1 MLERFLKRFLLVCIV
16 GFWLNS
22 GWAAASLP
30 PLVNTSELAAV
41 LKQAQSPSTPVRV
54 IDIRKASSYKDNHL
68 EIASNAPFEEWRGSA
83 TNPSQLPSLDKLTQL
98 MQKHGLT
105 ASTPTVLISTGVDSI
120 DFGTAAWVYW
130 VLKEHGI
137 KEVSI
142 LNGGMKAWLHA
153 GQAYDDEVIKIAPSS
168 FVPVRSGKWTAD
180 RAEVA
185 KAVNLSP
192 VTGQVA
198 VIDSRPDVFFNG
210 ETRHALVKVP
220 GTIKGA
226 SNLSFEKWFIPN
238 NPNFAS
244 FVAPD
249 AVKKVWA
256 TTGVKPQTPTIAFCN
271 TGHWSAINWFAAS
284 ELLGQPNAKLYPGSM
299 QDWSQAADLPMSNV
313 PNRAKQLIIDA
324 KLWSE
329 K

>member
-1 MLERFLKRFLLVCIV
+1 LKRFLSFLLLA
-16 GFWLNS
+16 FWLNLS
-22 GWAAASLP
+22 WAAA
-30 PLVNTSELAAV
+30 PLLSASELSAL
-41 LKQAQSPSTPVRV
+41 LKLPINQANPVRV
-54 IDIRKASSYKDNHL
+54 IDIRKASSYKDNHI
-68 EIASNAPFEEWRGSA
+68 EIASNAPFEEWRGPT
-83 TNPSQLPSLDKLTQL
+83 TNPAQLPSLDRLTQL

-105 ASTPTVLISTGVDSI
+105 ASTPTVLVSTGVDSI

-153 GQAYDDEVIKIAPSS
+153 GLLYDDEVIKIVPST

-185 KAVNLSP
+185 KAVSS
-192 VTGQVA
+192 GQVA
-198 VIDSRPDVFFNG
+198 VMDSRPEAFFNG
-210 ETRHALVKVP
+210 DTRHALVKVP
-220 GTIKGA
+220 GTIKSA

-244 FVAPD
+244 FVTPD

-256 TTGVKPQTPTIAFCN
+256 ASGVKAQTPTIAFCN
-271 TGHWSAINWFAAS
+271 TGHWSAINWFATS
-284 ELLGQPNAKLYPGSM
+284 ELLGQTNAKLYAGSM
-299 QDWSQAADLPMSNV
+299 QDWSQDASLPMSNV
-313 PNRAKQLIIDA
+313 PNRAKQLMIDA
-324 KLWSE
+324 KLWSD

>member
-1 MLERFLKRFLLVCIV
+1 MLKRFLLLCTV
-16 GFWLNS
+16 GFWLNI
-22 GWAAASLP
+22 GWAAA
-30 PLVNTSELAAV
+30 PLLSASDLSAL
-41 LKQAQSPSTPVRV
+41 LKQPPSQTSPVRV
-54 IDIRKASSYKDNHL
+54 IDIRKAASYKDNHI

-83 TNPSQLPSLDKLTQL
+83 ANPAQLPSLDRLTQL

-105 ASTPTVLISTGVDSI
+105 ASTPTVLVSTGVDSI

-153 GQAYDDEVIKIAPSS
+153 GLLYDDEAIKITPST

-185 KAVNLSP
+185 KAVNS
-192 VTGQVA
+192 GQVA
-198 VIDSRPDVFFNG
+198 VMDSRPEAFFNG
-210 ETRHALVKVP
+210 DTRHALAKVP

-244 FVAPD
+244 FVSPD
-249 AVKKVWA
+249 TAKKVWA
-256 TTGVKPQTPTIAFCN
+256 AAGVKPQTPTIAFCN

-284 ELLGQPNAKLYPGSM
+284 ELLGQANAKLYAGSM
-299 QDWSQAADLPMSNV
+299 QDWSQDASLPMSNV
-313 PNRAKQLIIDA
+313 PNRAKQLLIDA
-324 KLWSE
+324 KLWSD

>member
-1 MLERFLKRFLLVCIV
+1 MKRFLTLLFI
-16 GFWLNS
+16 GFWLNL
-22 GWAAASLP
+22 GWAAAP
-30 PLVNTSELAAV
+30 IAPLLSASELAAL
-41 LKQAQSPSTPVRV
+41 LKQPQSQSAPVRV
-54 IDIRKASSYKDNHL
+54 IDIRKASSYKDNHI
-68 EIASNAPFEEWRGSA
+68 EIASNAPFEEWRGPT
-83 TNPSQLPSLDKLTQL
+83 TNPAQLPSLDKLTQL

-105 ASTPTVLISTGVDSI
+105 ATTPTVLISTGVDSI

-142 LNGGMKAWLHA
+142 LNGGMKAWLQA
-153 GQAYDDEVIKIAPSS
+153 GLLYDDEVIKITPSS

-185 KAVNLSP
+185 KAVNLGINS
-192 VTGQVA
+192 GQV
-198 VIDSRPDVFFNG
+198 VVMDSRPEAFFNG
-210 ETRHALVKVP
+210 DTRHALVKVP

-244 FVAPD
+244 FVSPD
-249 AVKKVWA
+249 AAKKVWA
-256 TTGVKPQTPTIAFCN
+256 TSGVKPQAPTIAFCN

-299 QDWSQAADLPMSNV
+299 QDWSQDASLPMSNV
-313 PNRAKQLIIDA
+313 PNRAKQLLIDA
-324 KLWSE
+324 KLWSD

>member
-1 MLERFLKRFLLVCIV
+1 MLKRFLLLCTV
-16 GFWLNS
+16 GFWLNI
-22 GWAAASLP
+22 GWAAA
-30 PLVNTSELAAV
+30 PLLSASDLSAL
-41 LKQAQSPSTPVRV
+41 LKQPPSQTSPVRV
-54 IDIRKASSYKDNHL
+54 IDIRKAASYKDNHI

-83 TNPSQLPSLDKLTQL
+83 ANPAQLPSLDRLTQL

-105 ASTPTVLISTGVDSI
+105 ASTPTVLVSTGVDSI

-153 GQAYDDEVIKIAPSS
+153 GLLYDDEAIKITPST

-180 RAEVA
+180 RAELA
-185 KAVNLSP
+185 KAVN
-192 VTGQVA
+192 TGQVA
-198 VIDSRPDVFFNG
+198 VMDSRPEAFFNG
-210 ETRHALVKVP
+210 DTRHALAKVP

-244 FVAPD
+244 FVSPD
-249 AVKKVWA
+249 TAKKVWA
-256 TTGVKPQTPTIAFCN
+256 AAGVKPQTPTIAFCN

-284 ELLGQPNAKLYPGSM
+284 ELLGQANAKLYAGSM
-299 QDWSQAADLPMSNV
+299 QDWSQDASLPMSNV
-313 PNRAKQLIIDA
+313 PNRAKQLLIDA
-324 KLWSE
+324 KLWSD

>member
-1 MLERFLKRFLLVCIV
+1 MLKRFLLLCTV
-16 GFWLNS
+16 GFWLNL
-22 GWAAASLP
+22 GWAAA
-30 PLVNTSELAAV
+30 PLLSASELSAL
-41 LKQAQSPSTPVRV
+41 LKQPQSQTSPVRV
-54 IDIRKASSYKDNHL
+54 IDIRKAASYKDNHI
-68 EIASNAPFEEWRGSA
+68 EIASNAPFEDWRGSA
-83 TNPSQLPSLDKLTQL
+83 ANPAQLPSLDKLTQL

-105 ASTPTVLISTGVDSI
+105 ANTPTVLVSTGVDSI

-153 GQAYDDEVIKIAPSS
+153 GLLYDDDVIKITPST

-185 KAVNLSP
+185 KAVNA
-192 VTGQVA
+192 GQVTLM
-198 VIDSRPDVFFNG
+198 DSRPEAFFNG
-210 ETRHALVKVP
+210 DTRHALVKVP

-238 NPNFAS
+238 NPHFAS
-244 FVAPD
+244 FVSPD
-249 AVKKVWA
+249 TAKKVWVA
-256 TTGVKPQTPTIAFCN
+256 AGVKPQSPTIAFCN

-284 ELLGQPNAKLYPGSM
+284 ELLGQPNTKLYPGSM
-299 QDWSQAADLPMSNV
+299 QDWSQDASLPMSNV
-313 PNRAKQLIIDA
+313 PNRAKQLLIDA
-324 KLWSE
+324 KLWSD

>member
-1 MLERFLKRFLLVCIV
+1 MLKRFLLLCFI
-16 GFWLNS
+16 GLWLNS
-22 GWAAASLP
+22 GWAAA
-30 PLVNTSELAAV
+30 PLLSASELSAL
-41 LKQAQSPSTPVRV
+41 LKQPQNQSAPVRV
-54 IDIRKASSYKDNHL
+54 IDIRKASSYKDNHI
-68 EIASNAPFEEWRGSA
+68 EVASNSPFEEWRGPA
-83 TNPSQLPSLDKLTQL
+83 TNPAQLPSLDKLTQL

-105 ASTPTVLISTGVDSI
+105 ANTPTVLISTGVDSI

-142 LNGGMKAWLHA
+142 LNGGMKAWLQA
-153 GQAYDDEVIKIAPSS
+153 GMLYDDEVPKIPASNY
-168 FVPVRSGKWTAD
+168 VPARSGKWTAD

-185 KAVNLSP
+185 KAVNS
-192 VTGQVA
+192 GQVS
-198 VIDSRPDVFFNG
+198 VMDSRPEAFFNG
-210 ETRHALVKVP
+210 DTRHALVKVP

-244 FVAPD
+244 FVSPD
-249 AVKKVWA
+249 TTKKVWA
-256 TTGVKPQTPTIAFCN
+256 ASGVKPQTPTIAFCN

-284 ELLGQPNAKLYPGSM
+284 ELLGLPNAKLYAGSM
-299 QDWSQAADLPMSNV
+299 QDWSQDASLPMSNV
-313 PNRAKQLIIDA
+313 PNRAKQLMIDA

>member
-1 MLERFLKRFLLVCIV
+1 MLKRFLLLCTF
-16 GFWLNS
+16 GFWLNM
-22 GWAAASLP
+22 GWAAA
-30 PLVNTSELAAV
+30 PLLSASELSAL
-41 LKQAQSPSTPVRV
+41 LKQPQSQTSPVRV
-54 IDIRKASSYKDNHL
+54 VDIRKVTSYKDNHI

-83 TNPSQLPSLDKLTQL
+83 ANPAQLPSLDRLTQL

-105 ASTPTVLISTGVDSI
+105 ANTPTVLVSTGVDSI

-153 GQAYDDEVIKIAPSS
+153 GLLYDDEAIKITPST
-168 FVPVRSGKWTAD
+168 FVPVRSGKWTAN

-185 KAVNLSP
+185 NAVNA
-192 VTGQVA
+192 GQVA
-198 VIDSRPDVFFNG
+198 VMDSRPESFFNG
-210 ETRHALVKVP
+210 DTRHALVKVP

-244 FVAPD
+244 FVSPD
-249 AVKKVWA
+249 TAKKVWA
-256 TTGVKPQTPTIAFCN
+256 AAGVKPQTPTIAFCN

-284 ELLGQPNAKLYPGSM
+284 ELLGQPNAKLYAGSM
-299 QDWSQAADLPMSNV
+299 QDWSLDASLPMSNV
-313 PNRAKQLIIDA
+313 PNRAKQLLIDA
-324 KLWSE
+324 KLWSD

>member
-1 MLERFLKRFLLVCIV
+1 MLKRFLLLCFL

-22 GWAAASLP
+22 GWAAA
-30 PLVNTSELAAV
+30 PLLSAGELSAL
-41 LKQAQSPSTPVRV
+41 LKQTPSQTNPVRV
-54 IDIRKASSYKDNHL
+54 IDIRKASSYKDNHI
-68 EIASNAPFEEWRGSA
+68 EIASNSPFEDWRGPTS
-83 TNPSQLPSLDKLTQL
+83 NPAQLPSLEKLTQL

-105 ASTPTVLISTGVDSI
+105 ASTPTVLVSTGVDSI

-142 LNGGMKAWLHA
+142 LNGGMKAWLNA
-153 GQAYDDEVIKIAPSS
+153 GQPYDDEVIKITPTT

-180 RAEVA
+180 RAEVL
-185 KAVNLSP
+185 KAVNSGINS
-192 VTGQVA
+192 GQVA
-198 VIDSRPDVFFNG
+198 VMDSRPEAFFNG
-210 ETRHALVKVP
+210 DTRHALVKVP

-244 FVAPD
+244 FVSPD
-249 AVKKVWA
+249 TAKKVWA
-256 TTGVKPQTPTIAFCN
+256 AAGVKPQTPTIAFCN

-299 QDWSQAADLPMSNV
+299 QDWSQDASLPMSNV
-313 PNRAKQLIIDA
+313 PNRAKQLLIDA
-324 KLWSE
+324 KLWSD

>member
-1 MLERFLKRFLLVCIV
+1 MLKRFIFLILVS
-16 GFWLNS
+16 FWFNIS
-22 GWAAASLP
+22 WAAA
-30 PLVNTSELAAV
+30 PLLSASELSA
-41 LKQAQSPSTPVRV
+41 LMKQPPSQTSPLRV
-54 IDIRKASSYKDNHL
+54 IDVRKASSYKDNHI
-68 EIASNAPFEEWRGSA
+68 EIASNSPFEEWRGPTS
-83 TNPSQLPSLDKLTQL
+83 NPAQLPSLEKLTQL

-105 ASTPTVLISTGVDSI
+105 ASSPTVLVSTGVDSI

-137 KEVSI
+137 KEISI

-153 GQAYDDEVIKIAPSS
+153 GQPYDDEVIKISATT

-185 KAVNLSP
+185 KAVSS
-192 VTGQVA
+192 GQVA
-198 VIDSRPDVFFNG
+198 VMDSRPEAFFNG
-210 ETRHALVKVP
+210 DNRHALVKVP

-244 FVAPD
+244 FVSLD
-249 AVKKVWA
+249 SVKKVWA
-256 TTGVKPQTPTIAFCN
+256 SSGVKAQTPTIAFCN
-271 TGHWSAINWFAAS
+271 TGHWSAINWFVAS
-284 ELLGQPNAKLYPGSM
+284 ELLGQPNAKLYAGSM
-299 QDWSQAADLPMSNV
+299 QDWSQDASLPMSNV
-313 PNRAKQLIIDA
+313 PNRAKQLMIDA
-324 KLWSE
+324 KLWSD

>member
-1 MLERFLKRFLLVCIV
+1 MLKRFLSFITLTLW
-16 GFWLNS
+16 FNLS
-22 GWAAASLP
+22 WAAA
-30 PLVNTSELAAV
+30 PLLTSGELAAL
-41 LKQAQSPSTPVRV
+41 LKQPPNASNPVRV
-54 IDIRKASSYKDNHL
+54 IDIRKASSYKDNHI
-68 EIASNAPFEEWRGSA
+68 EIASNSPFEEWRGPTS
-83 TNPSQLPSLDKLTQL
+83 NPAQLPSLDKLTQL

-105 ASTPTVLISTGVDSI
+105 ASSQTVLVSTGVDSI

-142 LNGGMKAWLHA
+142 LNGGMKAWLNA
-153 GQAYDDEVIKIAPSS
+153 GQPYDDEVMKIVPTTYQ
-168 FVPVRSGKWTAD
+168 PVRSGKWTAD

-185 KAVNLSP
+185 KAVS
-192 VTGQVA
+192 TGQTA
-198 VIDSRPDVFFNG
+198 VMDSRTEAFFNG
-210 ETRHALVKVP
+210 DTRHALVKVP
-220 GTIKGA
+220 GTIKSA

-244 FVAPD
+244 FLTPD

-256 TTGVKPQTPTIAFCN
+256 ASGVKPSTPTIAFCN

-284 ELLGQPNAKLYPGSM
+284 ELLGQPNAKLYAGSL
-299 QDWSQAADLPMSNV
+299 QDWSQDASLPMSNV
-313 PNRAKQLIIDA
+313 PNRAKQLMIDA
-324 KLWSE
+324 KLWSD

>member
-1 MLERFLKRFLLVCIV
+1 MLKLTLKQFLSFCLL
-16 GFWLNS
+16 GLWLNIGS
-22 GWAAASLP
+22 AA
-30 PLVNTSELAAV
+30 PLISASELAAK
-41 LKQAQSPSTPVRV
+41 LKEPNNQVRV
-54 IDIRKASSYKDNHL
+54 LDIRKAASFKDYHV
-68 EIASNAPFEEWRGSA
+68 EVATSAPFEEWRG
-83 TNPSQLPSLDKLTQL
+83 PSNAPAQLPSLDKLTQL

-105 ASTPTVLISTGVDSI
+105 ANSHAVIVSTGVDSI

-130 VLKEHGI
+130 ALKEHGI

-142 LNGGMKAWLHA
+142 LNGGMKAWVHA
-153 GQAYDDEVIKIAPSS
+153 GLPYDDDVLKVAPSTY
-168 FVPVRSGKWTAD
+168 VPVRSGRYTAD

-185 KAVNLSP
+185 KAVSS
-192 VTGQVA
+192 GQVA
-198 VIDSRPDVFFNG
+198 VMDSRTEAFFNG

-244 FVAPD
+244 FVTPD
-249 AVKKVWA
+249 TAKKVWA
-256 TTGVKPQTPTIAFCN
+256 ASGVKPQTPTIAFCN

-284 ELLGQPNAKLYPGSM
+284 EILGQKDAKLYPGSM
-299 QDWSQAADLPMSNV
+299 MDWSQDASLPMSNV
-313 PNRAKQLIIDA
+313 PNRAKQLMIDA

-329 K
+329 KS

>member
-1 MLERFLKRFLLVCIV
+1 MKRFLSFCLL
-16 GFWLNS
+16 GLWLQLGS
-22 GWAAASLP
+22 AA
-30 PLVNTSELAAV
+30 PLISATELATKLKEPTTALRV
-41 LKQAQSPSTPVRV
+41 L
-54 IDIRKASSYKDNHL
+54 DIRKAASFKDYHL
-68 EIASNAPFEEWRGSA
+68 EVAASAPFEDWRGPNSA
-83 TNPSQLPSLDKLTQL
+83 PGQLPSLDKLTPL
-98 MQKHGLT
+98 MQRLGLT
-105 ASTPTVLISTGVDSI
+105 ANSHAVLVSTGVDSI

-142 LNGGMKAWLHA
+142 LNGGMKAWVHA
-153 GQAYDDEVIKIAPSS
+153 GLPYDDEVIKVTPSAY
-168 FVPVRSGKWTAD
+168 VPVRSSKYTAD

-185 KAVNLSP
+185 KAVSS
-192 VTGQVA
+192 GQVA
-198 VIDSRPDVFFNG
+198 LMDSRTEAFFNG

-226 SNLSFEKWFIPN
+226 SNLSFEKWFTPN

-244 FVAPD
+244 FVTPD
-249 AVKKVWA
+249 TAKKVWA
-256 TTGVKPQTPTIAFCN
+256 ASGVKPQTPTIAFCN

-284 ELLGQPNAKLYPGSM
+284 EILGQKDAKLYPGSL
-299 QDWSQAADLPMSNV
+299 QDWSQDASLPMSNV
-313 PNRAKQLIIDA
+313 PNRAKQLLIDA

>member
-1 MLERFLKRFLLVCIV
+1 LVLKRFLLFCVM
-16 GFWLNS
+16 GFWLS
-22 GWAAASLP
+22 TGWAAAPLS
-30 PLVNTSELAAV
+30 PLVSAGELAAL
-41 LKQAQSPSTPVRV
+41 LKQPQNQTNTIRV
-54 IDIRKASSYKDNHL
+54 IDIRKATSYKDNHI
-68 EIASNAPFEEWRGSA
+68 EIASNSPFEEWRGPTSSPA
-83 TNPSQLPSLDKLTQL
+83 QLPSLDKLTQL

-105 ASTPTVLISTGVDSI
+105 ANTPTILVSTGVDSI

-153 GQAYDDEVIKIAPSS
+153 GQPYDDEVIKITPTT

-185 KAVNLSP
+185 KAVSS
-192 VTGQVA
+192 GQVA
-198 VIDSRPDVFFNG
+198 VMDSRPEAFFNG
-210 ETRHALVKVP
+210 DTRHALVKVP

-244 FVAPD
+244 FVPPD
-249 AVKKVWA
+249 TVKKVWA
-256 TTGVKPQTPTIAFCN
+256 ASGVKAQTPTIAFCN

-284 ELLGQPNAKLYPGSM
+284 ELLGQPNAKLYAGSM
-299 QDWSQAADLPMSNV
+299 QDWSQDASLPMSNV
-313 PNRAKQLIIDA
+313 PNRAKQLMIDA
-324 KLWSE
+324 KLWSD

>member
-1 MLERFLKRFLLVCIV
+1 MLKRFILLCTV
-16 GFWLNS
+16 GFWLNI
-22 GWAAASLP
+22 GWAAA
-30 PLVNTSELAAV
+30 PLLSASELSAL
-41 LKQAQSPSTPVRV
+41 LKQPQSQTTPVRV
-54 IDIRKASSYKDNHL
+54 IDIRKAASYKDNHI

-83 TNPSQLPSLDKLTQL
+83 TNPAQLPSLDKLTQL

-105 ASTPTVLISTGVDSI
+105 ANTPTVLVSTGVDSI

-153 GQAYDDEVIKIAPSS
+153 GLLYDDEVIKITPST

-185 KAVNLSP
+185 KAVNS
-192 VTGQVA
+192 GQV
-198 VIDSRPDVFFNG
+198 VVMDSRPEAFFNG
-210 ETRHALVKVP
+210 DTRHALVKVP

-244 FVAPD
+244 FVPPD
-249 AVKKVWA
+249 TAKKVWA
-256 TTGVKPQTPTIAFCN
+256 AAGVKPQTPTIAFCN

-284 ELLGQPNAKLYPGSM
+284 ELLGQPNAKLYAGSM
-299 QDWSQAADLPMSNV
+299 QDWSQDASLPMSNV
-313 PNRAKQLIIDA
+313 PNRAKQLLIDA
-324 KLWSE
+324 KLWSD

>member
-1 MLERFLKRFLLVCIV
+1 MLKRFLLLCTF
-16 GFWLNS
+16 GFWLNM
-22 GWAAASLP
+22 GWAATPMLSA
-30 PLVNTSELAAV
+30 SELSAL
-41 LKQAQSPSTPVRV
+41 LKQPQSQTSPVRV
-54 IDIRKASSYKDNHL
+54 VDIRKATSYKDNHI

-83 TNPSQLPSLDKLTQL
+83 ANPAQLPSLDRLTQL

-105 ASTPTVLISTGVDSI
+105 ANTPTVLVSTGVDSI

-153 GQAYDDEVIKIAPSS
+153 GLLYDDEVIKITPST

-185 KAVNLSP
+185 KAVNA
-192 VTGQVA
+192 GQVA
-198 VIDSRPDVFFNG
+198 VMDSRPEAFFNG
-210 ETRHALVKVP
+210 DTRHALVKVP

-244 FVAPD
+244 FVSPD
-249 AVKKVWA
+249 TAKKVWA
-256 TTGVKPQTPTIAFCN
+256 ATGVKPQTPTIAFCN

-284 ELLGQPNAKLYPGSM
+284 ELLGQPNAKLYAGSM
-299 QDWSQAADLPMSNV
+299 QDWSQDASLPMSNV
-313 PNRAKQLIIDA
+313 PNRAKQLLIDA
-324 KLWSE
+324 KLWSD

>member
-1 MLERFLKRFLLVCIV
+1 MLKRFLLLCTF
-16 GFWLNS
+16 GFWLNM
-22 GWAAASLP
+22 GWAAA
-30 PLVNTSELAAV
+30 PLLSASELSAL
-41 LKQAQSPSTPVRV
+41 LKQPQSQTNPVRV
-54 IDIRKASSYKDNHL
+54 VDIRKVTSYKDNHI

-83 TNPSQLPSLDKLTQL
+83 ANPAQLPSLDRLTQL

-105 ASTPTVLISTGVDSI
+105 ATTPTVLVSTGVDSI

-153 GQAYDDEVIKIAPSS
+153 GLLYDDEAIKITPST
-168 FVPVRSGKWTAD
+168 FVPVRSGKWTAN

-185 KAVNLSP
+185 NAVNA
-192 VTGQVA
+192 GQVA
-198 VIDSRPDVFFNG
+198 VMDSRPESFFNG
-210 ETRHALVKVP
+210 DTRHALVKVP

-244 FVAPD
+244 FVSPD
-249 AVKKVWA
+249 TAKKVWA
-256 TTGVKPQTPTIAFCN
+256 AAGVKPQTPTIAFCN

-284 ELLGQPNAKLYPGSM
+284 ELLGQPNAKLYAGSM
-299 QDWSQAADLPMSNV
+299 QDWSLDASLPMSNV
-313 PNRAKQLIIDA
+313 PNRAKQLLIDA
-324 KLWSE
+324 KLWSD

>member
-1 MLERFLKRFLLVCIV
+1 MLKRFLLLCTV
-16 GFWLNS
+16 GFWLNM
-22 GWAAASLP
+22 GWAAA
-30 PLVNTSELAAV
+30 PLLSASELSAL
-41 LKQAQSPSTPVRV
+41 LKQPPSQTNPVRV
-54 IDIRKASSYKDNHL
+54 IDIRKTSSYKDNHI
-68 EIASNAPFEEWRGSA
+68 EIASNSPFEEWRGPT
-83 TNPSQLPSLDKLTQL
+83 TNPAQLPSLDKLTQL

-105 ASTPTVLISTGVDSI
+105 ATTPTVLVSTGVDSI

-142 LNGGMKAWLHA
+142 LNGGMKAWLQA
-153 GQAYDDEVIKIAPSS
+153 GFLYDDEVIKITPST

-180 RAEVA
+180 RAELV
-185 KAVNLSP
+185 KAVTS
-192 VTGQVA
+192 GQVA
-198 VIDSRPDVFFNG
+198 VMDSRPVAFFNG
-210 ETRHALVKVP
+210 DTRHALVKVP

-226 SNLSFEKWFIPN
+226 SNLSFEKWFVPN

-244 FVAPD
+244 FVTPD
-249 AVKKVWA
+249 TAKKVWA
-256 TTGVKPQTPTIAFCN
+256 ASGVKPQTPTIAFCN

-299 QDWSQAADLPMSNV
+299 QDWSQDASLPMSNV
-313 PNRAKQLIIDA
+313 PNRAKQLLIDA
-324 KLWSE
+324 KLWSD

>member
-1 MLERFLKRFLLVCIV
+1 MLKRFLFFTLVSLS
-16 GFWLNS
+16 LNVS
-22 GWAAASLP
+22 WAAA
-30 PLVNTSELAAV
+30 PLLSASELSAL
-41 LKQAQSPSTPVRV
+41 LKQPLSQNNPIRV
-54 IDIRKASSYKDNHL
+54 IDIRKASSYKDNHI
-68 EIASNAPFEEWRGSA
+68 EIASNSPFEEWRGPS
-83 TNPSQLPSLDKLTQL
+83 TNPAQLPSLDKLTQL

-105 ASTPTVLISTGVDSI
+105 ANTPTVLVSTGVDSI

-153 GQAYDDEVIKIAPSS
+153 GLLYDDEVIKITPST

-185 KAVNLSP
+185 KAVNA
-192 VTGQVA
+192 GQVA
-198 VIDSRPDVFFNG
+198 VMDSRPEAFFNG
-210 ETRHALVKVP
+210 DTRHALVKVP

-244 FVAPD
+244 FVPPD
-249 AVKKVWA
+249 TAKKVWA
-256 TTGVKPQTPTIAFCN
+256 AAGVKPQTPTIAFCN

-299 QDWSQAADLPMSNV
+299 QDWSQDASLPMSNV
-313 PNRAKQLIIDA
+313 PNRAKQLLIDA
-324 KLWSE
+324 KLWSD

>member
-1 MLERFLKRFLLVCIV
+1 LKRFLSFCLL
-16 GFWLNS
+16 GMLSLWLQV
-22 GWAAASLP
+22 GWAASLS
-30 PLVNTSELAAV
+30 PLVGASELAAK
-41 LKQAQSPSTPVRV
+41 LKEPNHQVRV
-54 IDIRKASSYKDNHL
+54 IDIRKATSYKDNHI
-68 EIASNAPFEEWRGSA
+68 EIASNSPFEEWRGPT
-83 TNPSQLPSLDKLTQL
+83 TNPAQLPSLDKLTQL

-105 ASTPTVLISTGVDSI
+105 ASTPTVLVSTGVDSI

-153 GQAYDDEVIKIAPSS
+153 GQPYDDEVIKITPTT

-185 KAVNLSP
+185 KAVNA
-192 VTGQVA
+192 GQVA
-198 VIDSRPDVFFNG
+198 VMDSRTEAFFNG
-210 ETRHALVKVP
+210 DTRHALVKVP

-244 FVAPD
+244 FIAPD
-249 AVKKVWA
+249 AVKKVW
-256 TTGVKPQTPTIAFCN
+256 TTSGVKAQTPTIAFCN

-284 ELLGQPNAKLYPGSM
+284 ELLGQPNAKLYAGSM
-299 QDWSQAADLPMSNV
+299 QDWSQDASLPMSNV
-313 PNRAKQLIIDA
+313 PNRAKQLMIDA
-324 KLWSE
+324 KLWSD